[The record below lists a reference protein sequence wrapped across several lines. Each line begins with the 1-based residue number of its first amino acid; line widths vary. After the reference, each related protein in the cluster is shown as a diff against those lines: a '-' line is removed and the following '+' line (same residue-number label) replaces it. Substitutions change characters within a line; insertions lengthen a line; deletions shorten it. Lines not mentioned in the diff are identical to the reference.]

1 MKIQR
6 PQATV
11 GWIPSRRRYA
21 LFRLA
26 AYLRLLRTPPERRIL
41 DETKV
46 LAIDRDQS
54 TAETYSVA
62 ALVWLTFS
70 CFIAELLSWWLPI
83 GVAFSVALPI
93 VTVALT
99 LVGPFMAVF
108 VMPLLHTVG
117 LPRGPHNI
125 GVASATLLLAMSL
138 MASYFALSNAWVRVP
153 SRIFLGVLAMNGVAA
168 LILFALRKRVREA
181 EMRCVA

>member
-1 MKIQR
+1 MGAAIGERHRRLVVAMVRVRSVLAGADMKIQR

-70 CFIAELLSWWLPI
+70 CFIAE
-83 GVAFSVALPI
+83 
-93 VTVALT
+93 
-99 LVGPFMAVF
+99 
-108 VMPLLHTVG
+108 
-117 LPRGPHNI
+117 
-125 GVASATLLLAMSL
+125 
-138 MASYFALSNAWVRVP
+138 
-153 SRIFLGVLAMNGVAA
+153 
-168 LILFALRKRVREA
+168 
-181 EMRCVA
+181 